1 MKSRFYYLTILLI
14 GFSISACA
22 QTTTASNTF
31 MYGDALPDAPE
42 LAPRGEH
49 KIGVRTIE
57 LVHKKQIDVLN
68 FKDGKDTYY
77 DRPLT
82 LEIWYPASLKEGQ
95 KEIVTYDEVMGAN
108 NNPNRPIIPFQFQGR
123 AARDAQ
129 PLKEPQAYPL
139 IIVSHGYPGSRYL
152 LSYLCENLA
161 SKGYVVA
168 AIDHTESTFTDATGF
183 HSTLLNRSLDD
194 LFVLNEMTRL
204 GDDPSSFLNGLVN
217 TDDTGLIGY
226 SMGGY
231 GAINVVGAGYA
242 ESTIGSFKGMSKGS
256 TAIEQRVMG
265 NEQYA
270 QSIDTRI
277 KAVVGFAPWGM
288 NHGVWD
294 SVGLAGIKVPTFFIS
309 GSMDDISG
317 YENGVK
323 AIYDGAI
330 NSDRYL
336 LTYLNARHSIA
347 SNPPP
352 PESLAPGLNIDE
364 YYRYTDATWDQR
376 RVNNINQHFITA
388 FLGIQLKGKTEYSNY
403 LKVEGD
409 VQTDLEG
416 FKPRSSIGLEL
427 RHGNN

>member
-1 MKSRFYYLTILLI
+1 MRLSFHILTVLFI
-14 GFSISACA
+14 GFSMSACGQA
-22 QTTTASNTF
+22 DPMSI
-31 MYGDALPDAPE
+31 MYGHALPDAPE
-42 LAPRGEH
+42 LAHRGEYS
-49 KIGVRTIE
+49 IGVRTIDV
-57 LVHKKQIDVLN
+57 VHTNQVDVLN
-68 FKDGKDTYY
+68 HKDGNDTYY

-82 LEIWYPASLKEGQ
+82 LEVWYPADLQNGEI
-95 KEIVTYDEVMGAN
+95 EIVTYDEVMGAN
-108 NNPNRPIIPFQFQGR
+108 NNPERPIIPFQFKGK
-123 AARDAQ
+123 AARDAKA
-129 PLKEPQAYPL
+129 LKETAAYPL
-139 IIVSHGYPGSRYL
+139 IIVSHGYPGTRYL

-168 AIDHTESTFTDATGF
+168 AIDHTESTFQDATGF

-194 LFVLNEMTRL
+194 LFVLNEIARF
-204 GDDPSSFLNGLVN
+204 GNDPSSFLNGIVN

-231 GAINVVGAGYA
+231 GAINVVGAGYSEKMIA
-242 ESTIGSFKGMSKGS
+242 SFKGMSKGS

-265 NEQYA
+265 NPVYNK
-270 QSIDTRI
+270 SIDPRI

-294 SVGLAGIKVPTFFIS
+294 SIGLAGIKVPTFFIS

-323 AIYDGAI
+323 AIYDGAV

-352 PESLAPGLNIDE
+352 PESLQPGLNIDE

-388 FLGIQLKGKTEYSNY
+388 FLDIQLKDKVELSKY

-409 VQTDLEG
+409 VQTELEG

-427 RHGNN
+427 RHEGN